1 MGALDPTQPEGVS
14 RSTDGR
20 HQARLAREAYAKLPD
35 SEKLILSLL
44 QRLADVEKWQATA
57 QGQQGIDVTGN
68 VFTGPKLPLPYT
80 PPQPANPVNPYEL
93 GTTAK
98 GSDDPEM
105 PSDPPDLSDPMTDT
119 GITGLQPLDI
129 DSAKT
134 DGYKC
139 QFMTRV
145 KFSSTASGILDA
157 LFFARDLKWMDDGR
171 IYMADVE
178 TCIGSSTGS
187 GSGSGGGTV

>member
-1 MGALDPTQPEGVS
+1 MPDEPQPAGVS

-35 SEKLILSLL
+35 SEKLIISLL

-57 QGQQGIDVTGN
+57 QGQQGISVTGN

-80 PPQPANPVNPYEL
+80 PPLPAIPVNPYEL

-98 GSDDPEM
+98 GSTDPAG
-105 PSDPPDLSDPMTDT
+105 PSAPPALSSPMTDT
-119 GITGLQPLDI
+119 GLEGLQPLDI
-129 DSAKT
+129 TNAKT

-139 QFMTRV
+139 QFLTRRRIFNSGSGTFEDQL
-145 KFSSTASGILDA
+145 FSRDIIWDDMGRLYEITEEKLVATST
-157 LFFARDLKWMDDGR
+157 
-171 IYMADVE
+171 
-178 TCIGSSTGS
+178 TTGS
-187 GSGSGGGTV
+187 GSGSGTV